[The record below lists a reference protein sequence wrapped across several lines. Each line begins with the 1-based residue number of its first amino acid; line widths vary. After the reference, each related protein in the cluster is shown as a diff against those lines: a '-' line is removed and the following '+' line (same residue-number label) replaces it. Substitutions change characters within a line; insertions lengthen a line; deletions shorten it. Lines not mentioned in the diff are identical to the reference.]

1 VVSRNSLPE
10 KGATPLPK
18 PLMLYTAEVQANRY
32 IYIGKGPFQ
41 VSFVQRI
48 ETVDGKPPPIARIP
62 HTILQDSGD
71 FTLVPCANAITLG
84 GAEIGSLV
92 APVFYQDNRANTL
105 FIEPTFKEQTI
116 EEWQE
121 WVTRTPEPEVE
132 WDLPKWWEEML
143 LEPIFPRYNP
153 PKPVDPGDPVW
164 REEIDARAR
173 FALKGKQDWLT
184 NPATVVQFEG
194 ELVGPKGRAGLAV
207 LPAAALASAT
217 PVNVNAGSAVAPGSA
232 VVVIEQDAFKL
243 AGLAPAKAGINV
255 IGGSG
260 LNSALMKNM
269 NALNADL
276 DAGKLNGG

>member
-1 VVSRNSLPE
+1 MP
-10 KGATPLPK
+10 
-18 PLMLYTAEVQANRY
+18 YTATGVQANRY
-32 IYIGKGPFQ
+32 TGAGAFI
-41 VSFVQRI
+41 VTVEQRI
-48 ETVDGKPPPIARIP
+48 ETEDGQEPKINKISPS
-62 HTILQDSGD
+62 ILQDGGD
-71 FTLVPCANAITLG
+71 FTLLPCANAITLG
-84 GAEIGSLV
+84 GVEIGSLV
-92 APVFYQDNRANTL
+92 APVFYQDNRSNTL

-132 WDLPKWWEEML
+132 WDFPKWWEEMP
-143 LEPIFPRYNP
+143 LEPIFPKYNP

-164 REEIDARAR
+164 RDEIDARAR

-194 ELVGPKGRAGLAV
+194 ELVGPAGRAGLAV
-207 LPAAALASAT
+207 LPAAALTSVT

-243 AGLAPAKAGINV
+243 TGLTPSKAGINV

-260 LNSALMKNM
+260 LNSALMKNI
-269 NALNADL
+269 NALNAGL
-276 DAGKLNGG
+276 DADKLNGG